1 VPAFNMVEG
10 EYRCDYAYH
19 AQMEPL
25 NAVASVAAGGDA
37 VEIWAGTQSQTTATE
52 APAKFLGISR
62 DKVKLHDLLMGG
74 GFGRRGNRDVDF
86 IMDAVML
93 SKEIGSPVKVMW
105 TREDDVRAD
114 VVGVSLQT
122 RLAQVDSPIYFSR
135 LTIGVGQGGEI
146 TSLGV
151 LQPPLFQLF
160 YFASVGHGLS
170 GWGSWT
176 KIVFARARCQSES
189 GPVA

>member
-1 VPAFNMVEG
+1 MRAEFQKAASVMEA

-25 NAVASVAAGGDA
+25 NAVASVSPAGDA
-37 VEIWAGTQSQTTATE
+37 VEIWAGTQSQSNASE

-93 SKEIGSPVKVMW
+93 SKESGRPVKVMW
-105 TREDDVRAD
+105 TREDDVHNGRFRPISAHAWTAYRFRCCLSRALR
-114 VVGVSLQT
+114 S
-122 RLAQVDSPIYFSR
+122 
-135 LTIGVGQGGEI
+135 
-146 TSLGV
+146 
-151 LQPPLFQLF
+151 
-160 YFASVGHGLS
+160 
-170 GWGSWT
+170 
-176 KIVFARARCQSES
+176 
-189 GPVA
+189 